1 MSIRSKTLRTTNYW
15 KEILTESET
24 ILKEKNLNTIKTF
37 LIAHNAVCAI
47 HQKIYNSSS
56 SLVCSEHNN

>member
-24 ILKEKNLNTIKTF
+24 ISKREKF
-37 LIAHNAVCAI
+37 E
-47 HQKIYNSSS
+47 YNKDISHST
-56 SLVCSEHNN
+56 